1 MKTASRA
8 TVGVRELKS
17 ALSAYLRRVRR
28 GESIV
33 VTDRG
38 TAIARIVPADLPD
51 GLLRMMQR
59 GEVTWSGRKPKIE
72 APRARTRGP
81 KTVADIVVED
91 RESRAEELVTTIS
104 VSKARRR

>member
-1 MKTASRA
+1 MRAESRS

-38 TAIARIVPADLPD
+38 TAIARIVPAGVPD

-59 GEVTWSGRKPKIE
+59 GEVTWSGRKPRIE
-72 APRARTRGP
+72 APRARTRGHE
-81 KTVADIVVED
+81 TVADIIIED
-91 RESRAEELVTTIS
+91 RESRAAELLRAIS
-104 VSKARRR
+104 PPKSRRR